1 MIKKATFL
9 GATTLLVAALAGAG
23 TGARTPST
31 GVPAP
36 AAGVPAPAAGVP
48 TPEAPPARGYLTPAQ
63 AGFHH
68 AALVYHEGRR
78 RPAHLDSLASVGFDA
93 YVALRFV
100 APATGRCTDYGATTA
115 EDWRGLL
122 DAWFA
127 GGDLGRLDAAVARA
141 GKGPAQVAVA
151 VPWPSPEQHAFGPAE
166 EGGRSLDFR
175 RAQDRTAAV
184 DWYAREVRARFAAA
198 GFRQLRLWG
207 LYFMR
212 EDATGG
218 DPAWLPRAT
227 AAVRAHGLRSL
238 WIPYAD
244 APGVEESRGLGF
256 DAVVLQPS
264 YAFTSPLDGGATSA
278 SRLRSTARR
287 AQRLGLGVE
296 IEARRGAADADG
308 GRLLRQYLAE
318 GTVQG
323 YRRAATV
330 WFPGWGDTVPWAP
343 ASPARP
349 ALAAHLAGR
358 PVPDDD
364 LHPHW
369 TWSPDATTARAAF
382 PARDGLRAL
391 RVDLEPGSAVSV
403 VRVRTHAA
411 SGGWRDA
418 GWAAVRPP
426 EHIDREAPSV
436 TVPLTERPG
445 QDGLEVRFDRA
456 PAAPLRMTGDTQ
468 WQWPPVLPPA
478 TSPPLYPDGGRLTD
492 GAWAAGA
499 WEPAR
504 SVGWSGWQGEAR
516 ATVDLGRSREL
527 SEVVL
532 RTHGGGSAGVNW
544 PDQPVALVSD
554 CPVEGHAG
562 AGALPCPV
570 TAVRAASPE
579 ITGGTGPA
587 LGGALRFR
595 LPPGA
600 RGRYVTVAV
609 DGRGWLMLDEVS
621 VRDAAGRE
629 AGSGAAYRVSPAPSG
644 PEPMGGPYGEGARCP
659 REGTG
664 SL

>member
-9 GATTLLVAALAGAG
+9 GATTFLVAAALGAPG
-23 TGARTPST
+23 PVPPAPG
-31 GVPAP
+31 PAP
-36 AAGVPAPAAGVP
+36 APAPAP
-48 TPEAPPARGYLTPAQ
+48 GYLTPAK

-78 RPAHLDSLASVGFDA
+78 RPAHLDALASLGFDA

-100 APATGRCTDYGATTA
+100 APASGECTDYGATTA
-115 EDWRGLL
+115 ADWRGLL
-122 DAWFA
+122 DAWFGD
-127 GGDLGRLDAAVARA
+127 GGDLARLDAAVARA
-141 GKGPAQVAVA
+141 GKGPARVAVA
-151 VPWPSPEQHAFGPAE
+151 VPWPSPEQPAFGPVE
-166 EGGRSLDFR
+166 EGGRSLDFG
-175 RAQDRTAAV
+175 RAQDRTTAV
-184 DWYAREVRARFAAA
+184 DWYAREVRARFDAA
-198 GFRQLRLWG
+198 GYRQLRLWG

-218 DPAWLPRAT
+218 DPAWLPQAT
-227 AAVRAHGLRSL
+227 AAVRAHGLRTL

-244 APGVEESRGLGF
+244 APGVEESARLGF

-264 YAFTSPLDGGATSA
+264 YAFTSPLDGGTTSA
-278 SRLRSTARR
+278 SRLRATARR

-296 IEARRGAADADG
+296 IEARRGGTGEDG

-323 YRRAATV
+323 YRGAATA
-330 WFPGWGDTVPWAP
+330 WFTGWGDTVPWAP
-343 ASPARP
+343 GSPVRQ
-349 ALAAHLAGR
+349 ALADYLAGR
-358 PVPDDD
+358 PVRDDD

-369 TWSPDATTARAAF
+369 TWSPDRTVARAAF

-391 RVDLEPGSAVSV
+391 RVDLEPGSAVSL

-411 SGGWRDA
+411 SGGRRDA

-426 EHIDREAPSV
+426 EQVDEGAPSV
-436 TVPLTERPG
+436 AVPLEGRG
-445 QDGLEVRFDRA
+445 GVDGLEVRFDRRVDA
-456 PAAPLRMTGDTQ
+456 PVRMTGDAQ
-468 WQWPPVLPPA
+468 WQWPPVRPPA
-478 TSPPLYPDGGRLTD
+478 ASPPLYPDGGRLTD

-504 SVGWSGWQGEAR
+504 SVGWSGWLDGAR
-516 ATVDLGRSREL
+516 VAVDLGRSGPV
-527 SEVVL
+527 SEVVV
-532 RTHGGGSAGVNW
+532 RTHGGGAAGVSW
-544 PDQPVALVSD
+544 PDQPVVLVAD
-554 CPVEGHAG
+554 CPVGNHAG
-562 AGALPCPV
+562 AGVLPCPV
-570 TAVRAASPE
+570 TAVRAAPLE
-579 ITGGTGPA
+579 VTGGSHPA

-595 LPPGA
+595 LPRGV

-609 DGRGWLMLDEVS
+609 GGRGWLMLDEVS

-629 AGSGAAYRVSPAPSG
+629 VGLGAPYRVSPAPSG
-644 PEPMGGPYGEGARCP
+644 PDPEGGPYGEGARCP